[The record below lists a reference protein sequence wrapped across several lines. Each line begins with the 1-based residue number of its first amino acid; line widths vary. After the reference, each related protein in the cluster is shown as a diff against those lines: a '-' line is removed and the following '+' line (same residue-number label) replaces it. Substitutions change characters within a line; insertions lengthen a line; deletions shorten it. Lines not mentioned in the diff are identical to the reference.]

1 MSGFAIA
8 NAIGFN
14 YAGFYPTSIPNCKL
28 WLDATRIH
36 AQGYSLDFDGTDDYV
51 QADNVIT
58 SYPFTFE
65 CWVKTDTTGSA
76 QGLVHINRTTSASIY
91 YGITLTSSRFA
102 IQARNTTIY
111 TNTGTTNYAANTWY
125 HVAGVFV
132 SETERKLY
140 VNGILEVTATDSVSF
155 SNNADN
161 KVLFG
166 LFRILT
172 PSSYLNGRLSDIR
185 IWNTART
192 EQQIKDNYQKRLV
205 GNETGLVGY
214 WKLDEGTS
222 TSAKDYTSNA
232 KDGTITGAIWSNE
245 EPFTEP
251 ISDNTAVRSWTDLSG
266 NNYHATQTTTANRPT
281 FRTNQI
287 NGKPAVIFDGSN
299 DYLEATNVIT
309 SYPFTMISLVK
320 LNVTTNQIF
329 LSLSDTTV
337 SNKYYALG
345 NITRFS
351 IRARNTTDFIT
362 TGTTLISTSTSY
374 NAMGIWESET
384 SRKLY
389 VNKSLEATGTS
400 SVTFNNT
407 LNNKILLGVYRVVS
421 PVNYLNGLFG
431 EIIIYNRILTSGEI
445 STVYNYLKQKW
456 DL

>member
-28 WLDATRIH
+28 WLDATRIN
-36 AQGYSLDFDGTDDYV
+36 
-51 QADNVIT
+51 QA
-58 SYPFTFE
+58 
-65 CWVKTDTTGSA
+65 
-76 QGLVHINRTTSASIY
+76 
-91 YGITLTSSRFA
+91 
-102 IQARNTTIY
+102 
-111 TNTGTTNYAANTWY
+111 
-125 HVAGVFV
+125 
-132 SETERKLY
+132 
-140 VNGILEVTATDSVSF
+140 
-155 SNNADN
+155 
-161 KVLFG
+161 
-166 LFRILT
+166 
-172 PSSYLNGRLSDIR
+172 
-185 IWNTART
+185 
-192 EQQIKDNYQKRLV
+192 
-205 GNETGLVGY
+205 
-214 WKLDEGTS
+214 
-222 TSAKDYTSNA
+222 
-232 KDGTITGAIWSNE
+232 
-245 EPFTEP
+245 
-251 ISDNTAVRSWTDLSG
+251 DNTAVATWDDLSG
-266 NNYHATQTTTANRPT
+266 NNFDATQSVSSNRPT

-287 NGKPAVIFDGSN
+287 NGKSAVIFDGTD

-320 LNVTTNQIF
+320 LNVTTSQIF

-351 IRARNTTDFIT
+351 IRARNTTDFTT

-421 PVNYLNGLFG
+421 PANYLNGLFG

-445 STVYNYLKQKW
+445 STVHNYLKQKW